1 MHAEV
6 PDVTVIRGPSP
17 GPTVAV
23 LGGVHGDE
31 YEGVIAA
38 TAIGRMLQTTLVRG
52 TVRIAAPA
60 HPAAWTART
69 RQSPIDGANL
79 ARVFPGRADGSATER
94 VAHAITEHVI
104 RGSDLL
110 VDLHSAGSGFEMPFL
125 CGYHRDGD
133 NGIESQRYADAFA
146 ARFTWRHDGVPEPG
160 RSLTAAFEFGIP
172 AIYVEGHGGLS
183 IRAGELQ
190 GYIDGVRRVLHLLGM
205 LADAPPPSHQP
216 VHVRGAGNTDA
227 GIVATSAGYLVV
239 GNRVGD
245 AVRLGD
251 VIARIVDVAG
261 MHLADVVA
269 ANAGVVM
276 LLRRDAMVSAG
287 DTVCIVAAAGDER

>member
-1 MHAEV
+1 MHAEL

-125 CGYHRDGD
+125 CGYHGDGD

-160 RSLTAAFEFGIP
+160 RSLTAAFELGIP

-205 LADAPPPSHQP
+205 LADAPPPSHRTGPRARSRQHRCGDRGPVGGLPGGVQP
-216 VHVRGAGNTDA
+216 RRRRCPARRRHRTDRRCGRNPPRGRRR
-227 GIVATSAGYLVV
+227 SE
-239 GNRVGD
+239 RWS
-245 AVRLGD
+245 R
-251 VIARIVDVAG
+251 
-261 MHLADVVA
+261 HA
-269 ANAGVVM
+269 AP
-276 LLRRDAMVSAG
+276 S
-287 DTVCIVAAAGDER
+287 

>member
-1 MHAEV
+1 MQAELPAV
-6 PDVTVIRGPSP
+6 RVIRGPSP

-38 TAIGRMLQTTLVRG
+38 TAIGHMLQTELVCG
-52 TVRIAAPA
+52 AVRVAAPA
-60 HPAAWTART
+60 HPAAWAART
-69 RQSPIDGANL
+69 RRSPIDGADL

-125 CGYHRDGD
+125 CGYHGDGD

-146 ARFTWRHDGVPEPG
+146 ARFTWRHDGAPEPG
-160 RSLTAAFEFGIP
+160 RSLTAAVELGIP

-190 GYIDGVRRVLHLLGM
+190 GYIDGVRRVIHLLGM
-205 LADAPPPSHQP
+205 LADAPPRSHEP
-216 VHVRGAGNTDA
+216 ARVRGAGNTDA
-227 GIVATSAGYLVV
+227 GIVAPSAGYLVV
-239 GNRVGD
+239 CNRVGH
-245 AVRLGD
+245 AVRRGD
-251 VIARIVDVAG
+251 VLARVVDEYGTDLATVIAP
-261 MHLADVVA
+261 
-269 ANAGVVM
+269 NAGVVM
-276 LLRRDAMVSAG
+276 LLRRDARVSAG
-287 DTVCIVAAAGDER
+287 DTVCIVASAGDER